1 MMEKV
6 NFRYSIKNIPISSI
20 RTSLLQLMEKV
31 EMVIVRMRWKAMH
44 LNNNDSI
51 DSSEEE
57 NTEWYELKSH

>member
-1 MMEKV
+1 
-6 NFRYSIKNIPISSI
+6 
-20 RTSLLQLMEKV
+20 MEKV

-57 NTEWYELKSH
+57 NTEW